1 MNLLDDTKK
10 LKKLSL
16 IILAIGL
23 FFGICVIVIT
33 LVCSNNDKKR
43 YKNNI
48 FHHILDKA
56 DEYKDDY
63 EYGEIY
69 DDASRYMN
77 KVLDTMDNVHNS
89 LKYRPFYFIG
99 GFIIFISCGLSA
111 TLFIIA
117 KSKEKQL
124 NKQ

>member
-48 FHHILDKA
+48 FHHK
-56 DEYKDDY
+56 
-63 EYGEIY
+63 
-69 DDASRYMN
+69 
-77 KVLDTMDNVHNS
+77 
-89 LKYRPFYFIG
+89 
-99 GFIIFISCGLSA
+99 
-111 TLFIIA
+111 
-117 KSKEKQL
+117 
-124 NKQ
+124 